1 MNLVSKH
8 DLTGDLEELN
18 VPTLRLILMRQYDV
32 QGHMDLTHF
41 QEDHYAGDLE
51 GGFDWSDTIE
61 DHEFWSNV
69 LSNGD
74 VSLTARRYR
83 NDIAV
88 FPTMDVE

>member
-1 MNLVSKH
+1 MILVSKH

-18 VPTLRLILMRQYDV
+18 VPTLHLILMRQYDV
-32 QGHMDLTHF
+32 QGYMDITPF

-51 GGFDWSDTIE
+51 GGFTWADTVE
-61 DHEFWSNV
+61 GDHFWGEV
-69 LSNGD
+69 LSCND

>member
-1 MNLVSKH
+1 MNLVSKL
-8 DLTGDLEELN
+8 DLTGDLEVLN

-32 QGHMDLTHF
+32 QGYMDLTHF

-51 GGFDWSDTIE
+51 GGFNWASTAEGDDFWSD
-61 DHEFWSNV
+61 V

-74 VSLTARRYR
+74 VSLTARLYR

>member
-32 QGHMDLTHF
+32 QGYMDITHF
-41 QEDHYAGDLE
+41 QEDHYVGDDE
-51 GGFDWSDTIE
+51 GGFNWSRTVEGDDFWSD
-61 DHEFWSNV
+61 V
-69 LSNGD
+69 LSCSD

-88 FPTMDVE
+88 FPTMDSE

>member
-32 QGHMDLTHF
+32 QGYMDITPF
-41 QEDHYAGDLE
+41 QVDHYVGDE
-51 GGFDWSDTIE
+51 ERGFTWGNTIE
-61 DHEFWSNV
+61 GDVFWSEV
-69 LSNGD
+69 LTCSD